1 MTKYVIPIVEDNSKI
16 NPAFTKANG
25 RLLTFHADKFLDCLD
40 KKELLEKLWLT
51 EYKASIKNN
60 SIIFNRELD
69 MTMFLLRWS

>member
-1 MTKYVIPIVEDNSKI
+1 MTLYSIPIVEEDYKI

-25 RLLTFHADKFLDCLD
+25 NLLTCHADKFLDKID
-40 KKELLEKLWLT
+40 KKEFLKELWLT
-51 EYKASIKNN
+51 EYKASITDK